1 MEHQE
6 IQSPCLN
13 EKYEHFQDILS
24 DEELKALFDKHG
36 ITDERKRKLP
46 VYCFFQLMILSAVEP
61 ESRGC
66 LLSLIGFFL
75 GATALLF
82 SVKKIASLS
91 KTAVSKRMCNV
102 SWYLFRSVYN
112 HLLEKY
118 RNILGAKLLKF
129 LKRFRDVFAV
139 DGSTISLCKKLES
152 VFKSIHKNKSSL

>member
-1 MEHQE
+1 MEHKE
-6 IQSPCLN
+6 IQSPGLN
-13 EKYEHFQDILS
+13 EKYERFQDILS

-91 KTAVSKRMCNV
+91 KTAVS
-102 SWYLFRSVYN
+102 
-112 HLLEKY
+112 
-118 RNILGAKLLKF
+118 
-129 LKRFRDVFAV
+129 
-139 DGSTISLCKKLES
+139 
-152 VFKSIHKNKSSL
+152 